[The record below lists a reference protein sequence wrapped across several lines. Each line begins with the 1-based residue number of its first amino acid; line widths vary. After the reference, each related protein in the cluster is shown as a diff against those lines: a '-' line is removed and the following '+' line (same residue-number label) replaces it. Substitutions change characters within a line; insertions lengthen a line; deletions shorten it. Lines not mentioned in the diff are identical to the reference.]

1 MRLPKEE
8 YQIEASKTINLTKFI
23 DINLV
28 NSKNNNCNDKNN
40 YSYKEN
46 TKQKEIEKKNSIN
59 EEFNN
64 KILDSFNKN
73 ETKMDLDDEIESKYE
88 EALKNFLTNE
98 NSIYPKIEGSKN

>member
-28 NSKNNNCNDKNN
+28 NSKNNNCNAKNN

-46 TKQKEIEKKNSIN
+46 TKQKEIKKIQLMKNSIT
-59 EEFNN
+59 
-64 KILDSFNKN
+64 KYWILLI
-73 ETKMDLDDEIESKYE
+73 KMKQKWI
-88 EALKNFLTNE
+88 
-98 NSIYPKIEGSKN
+98 

>member
-28 NSKNNNCNDKNN
+28 NSKNNNCNSKNN

-46 TKQKEIEKKNSIN
+46 TKQKEIKKIQLMKNSIT
-59 EEFNN
+59 
-64 KILDSFNKN
+64 KYWILLI
-73 ETKMDLDDEIESKYE
+73 KMKQKWI
-88 EALKNFLTNE
+88 
-98 NSIYPKIEGSKN
+98 